1 MLRLYPL
8 DGRMMDSKDALHSH
22 LYMQFSLPAY
32 YGRNLDALWDCLTEK
47 EPGCILIQRADAAE
61 KSLLLPLL
69 GLFLDLVRETP
80 GWSVRLSTGSPDC
93 HENDDAP
100 HSGSACKGDCAAC
113 QTSCAQSQVPAVPVG
128 TPEERRPLSF
138 VVFDF
143 DGVLAD
149 SEPLHRMTR
158 RELEHELLG
167 DRKVAIAS
175 SRLRGGST
183 RLVYKMVLDAYGAAG
198 DVEELYAEHFRRTA
212 AKVLEFFPTPS
223 DDLLRLLDGL
233 DARGIGYGV
242 CSSSPKSYLDTIL
255 SAYGLLSRF
264 RFVVSCDEVSQVKP
278 SPDLYLLAAKRVNVP
293 FSEIAAIED
302 SRNGVASALAAGI
315 RCFGY
320 LPRPSS
326 QDLSEAEGPLHRLS
340 DLLKYLPD

>member
-149 SEPLHRMTR
+149 SEPLHRMTH
-158 RELEHELLG
+158 RELEHELFG

-183 RLVYKMVLDAYGAAG
+183 RLVYKMVLDAMWRNSMRSISAAR
-198 DVEELYAEHFRRTA
+198 LQRCLNSFRHPRTICCA
-212 AKVLEFFPTPS
+212 CSTDSMRAVSATACVPPRRKAILIPSCRLTGFFHASVL
-223 DDLLRLLDGL
+223 L
-233 DARGIGYGV
+233 
-242 CSSSPKSYLDTIL
+242 
-255 SAYGLLSRF
+255 
-264 RFVVSCDEVSQVKP
+264 
-278 SPDLYLLAAKRVNVP
+278 
-293 FSEIAAIED
+293 
-302 SRNGVASALAAGI
+302 
-315 RCFGY
+315 
-320 LPRPSS
+320 
-326 QDLSEAEGPLHRLS
+326 
-340 DLLKYLPD
+340 

>member
-100 HSGSACKGDCAAC
+100 HSGSACKGDCAVC

-158 RELEHELLG
+158 RELNTSCS
-167 DRKVAIAS
+167 VIARS
-175 SRLRGGST
+175 PSP
-183 RLVYKMVLDAYGAAG
+183 AAG
-198 DVEELYAEHFRRTA
+198 SAAAPPGWYTKWSSTPTVQQAMWRNSMRSISAARLQRCLNSFRHPRT
-212 AKVLEFFPTPS
+212 
-223 DDLLRLLDGL
+223 
-233 DARGIGYGV
+233 I
-242 CSSSPKSYLDTIL
+242 
-255 SAYGLLSRF
+255 
-264 RFVVSCDEVSQVKP
+264 
-278 SPDLYLLAAKRVNVP
+278 
-293 FSEIAAIED
+293 
-302 SRNGVASALAAGI
+302 
-315 RCFGY
+315 
-320 LPRPSS
+320 
-326 QDLSEAEGPLHRLS
+326 
-340 DLLKYLPD
+340 